1 MEDGN
6 PSALGSAPLSQQNVA
21 DFEKMLMTR
30 KINQIGM
37 IAEMK
42 ADQRFENARD
52 QRRYDMFKN
61 AIKDGEMGS
70 RTSAGNAFRKYLQ
83 DDPRA
88 GAEYAKKRQDERQQ
102 QRAEWVSAQYKEMRD
117 SRTLR
122 KSFSRIDI
130 AKGTFLPLGR
140 IIIDEGGWS
149 DPEAVQAGYNLA
161 VQCHAMGGDWWM
173 INPQTN
179 RINYLR
185 MSYEWQETFAKS
197 WSLLKE
203 RAQTLDFSKD
213 EDKAS
218 EAEQPEVKKKGRPR
232 GKRGAAVAKK
242 ESKEGEKP
250 KGKQTKR
257 TKKTDNGGVKDVK
270 RGRKENS
277 GGGERHDAL
286 PQEVGDRR
294 HERLEDNNSF
304 GGACPVQDALRAGS
318 LTLKK

>member
-1 MEDGN
+1 
-6 PSALGSAPLSQQNVA
+6 
-21 DFEKMLMTR
+21 
-30 KINQIGM
+30 
-37 IAEMK
+37 
-42 ADQRFENARD
+42 
-52 QRRYDMFKN
+52 
-61 AIKDGEMGS
+61 
-70 RTSAGNAFRKYLQ
+70 
-83 DDPRA
+83 
-88 GAEYAKKRQDERQQ
+88 
-102 QRAEWVSAQYKEMRD
+102 
-117 SRTLR
+117 
-122 KSFSRIDI
+122 
-130 AKGTFLPLGR
+130 
-140 IIIDEGGWS
+140 
-149 DPEAVQAGYNLA
+149 
-161 VQCHAMGGDWWM
+161 M

-257 TKKTDNGGVKDVK
+257 TKKTDNGGVKEDEKPDNGGVK

-294 HERLEDNNSF
+294 HKRLEDNNSF